1 VNKGLEIIEAHWL
14 FGAAPG
20 QIDVVIHP
28 ESIIHSMVEFCDGSV
43 MAQLGVPDMRIP
55 IQYALTYPD
64 RVPVTENGLG
74 LDLIAAGRLHFRK
87 PDTQRFP
94 SLDLAREALV
104 QGGIMPCVLNA
115 ADEVA
120 VAAFLNNR
128 LRFSSIPR
136 VIEEVMRQMG
146 SCRPINSIDDV
157 LEGDGEARRRAA
169 LVISAIS
176 A

>member
-1 VNKGLEIIEAHWL
+1 
-14 FGAAPG
+14 
-20 QIDVVIHP
+20 
-28 ESIIHSMVEFCDGSV
+28 MVEFIDGSV

-64 RVPVTENGLG
+64 RVGVTEKGLG
-74 LDLIAAGRLHFRK
+74 LDLIAAHRLHFGK
-87 PDTQRFP
+87 PDTKRFP
-94 SLDLAREALV
+94 SLELARQALS

-120 VAAFLNNR
+120 VEAFLNNR

-136 VIEEVMRQMG
+136 VIEEVMQQMG
-146 SCRPINSIDDV
+146 SYGKMNSLEDV
-157 LEGDGEARRRAA
+157 LEGDREARRRAA

>member
-1 VNKGLEIIEAHWL
+1 
-14 FGAAPG
+14 
-20 QIDVVIHP
+20 
-28 ESIIHSMVEFCDGSV
+28 

-64 RVPVTENGLG
+64 RVAVTEKGLG
-74 LDLIAAGRLHFRK
+74 LDLIAARRLHFAK
-87 PDTQRFP
+87 PDTKRFP
-94 SLDLAREALV
+94 SLDLAREALL

-120 VAAFLNNR
+120 VEAFLSNR
-128 LRFSSIPR
+128 LRFSAIPR
-136 VIEEVMRQMG
+136 LIEEVMRQMG
-146 SCRPINSIDDV
+146 SYGTIHSLDDI
-157 LEGDGEARRRAA
+157 LEGDREARRRAA